1 MANLV
6 RLTCAFLLTVALAS
20 APAVTGA
27 WAKGKTHRIA
37 VHVSTNDKAVI
48 NIALNNV
55 QNLVNFYKK
64 KGDKAVIEVVAYGP
78 GLVMYNS
85 ATSPVKER
93 IATMSLELPNLRFSA
108 CQNTYNKMSKKAG
121 KALKLVDEAVM
132 VPSGIVRLVE
142 LQEKGYR
149 YIRP

>member
-1 MANLV
+1 MANIV
-6 RLTCAFLLTVALAS
+6 KLTCAFLLTVALAS

-37 VHVSTNDKAVI
+37 VQVSQNDKAVI

-55 QNLVNFYKK
+55 QNLVNYYKK
-64 KGDKAVIEVVAYGP
+64 KGDKVIIEVVAYGP
-78 GLVMYNS
+78 GLVMYE
-85 ATSPVKER
+85 AAKSPVKER
-93 IATMSLELPNLRFSA
+93 IATMGLSLPNLRFSA
-108 CQNTYNKMSKKAG
+108 CSNTHEKMSKKAG
-121 KALKLVDEAVM
+121 HPIKLVDEAVM